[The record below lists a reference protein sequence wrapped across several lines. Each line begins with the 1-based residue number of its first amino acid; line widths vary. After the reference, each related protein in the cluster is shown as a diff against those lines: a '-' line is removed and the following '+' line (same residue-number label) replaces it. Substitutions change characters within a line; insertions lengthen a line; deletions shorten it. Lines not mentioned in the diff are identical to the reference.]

1 MLYLQ
6 DRSPENL
13 ISDSFNA
20 LTMAFK
26 SYHNEEAFEKKVIE
40 YVIDGSTTGEMV
52 LKKWSRVDS
61 ENKDWIWGR
70 VETALAKKDGMTK
83 EQQDRLAEIKTSIG
97 R

>member
-1 MLYLQ
+1 
-6 DRSPENL
+6 
-13 ISDSFNA
+13 
-20 LTMAFK
+20 MAFK

>member
-1 MLYLQ
+1 
-6 DRSPENL
+6 
-13 ISDSFNA
+13 
-20 LTMAFK
+20 MAFK

-52 LKKWSRVDS
+52 LKKWSRVDAG
-61 ENKDWIWGR
+61 NKDWIWGR